1 MLEIRIIFY
10 YKDRPMYDPDWDRK
24 HLVLPNVGDEVF
36 LKNTNEDQYE
46 KYWYMVKSV
55 DGLMITSSESILT
68 MIAGIQLT
76 RRQNADGNRSY
87 SPRLF

>member
-10 YKDRPMYDPDWDRK
+10 YKDRPVYDPDWDRK

-46 KYWYMVKSV
+46 KYWYMVKK
-55 DGLMITSSESILT
+55 
-68 MIAGIQLT
+68 
-76 RRQNADGNRSY
+76 RRWLNDHIVRIYLDDDRWN
-87 SPRLF
+87 PTH